1 MGMGAVVDGD
11 DQHHT
16 AWVDSCRQF
25 NNKIEFPH
33 TQDEQYDFQNT
44 SNDDPAPARAKGS
57 QS

>member
-1 MGMGAVVDGD
+1 MGAVVDGD